1 MPETESTPAAEP
13 KPANPMKKS
22 RQCRFIK
29 TSGEQC
35 RSEAMTGNHYCFSHK
50 YNRKPTFTGVRGYDR
65 VAFLEDAASIQL
77 ALSQTM
83 QGLLDR
89 IVDHHTARAVFYGCS
104 VAASLVRLDFA
115 RERWLTENKQPIPGQ
130 VTETTKAEDSEPL
143 APEKEYRGPTGVFEP
158 QWSWSK
164 YLYERDCEELGQI
177 KPTCAADFPASGW
190 LTEDEIKEDP
200 QDWIKRTKGRKLAL
214 YEKCKAVERERNPER
229 FYIPSPESKPDPSTR
244 PNLEPNSEPNPELS
258 PEPDSEPSTEKSA
271 ERNPEP
277 NDKNNPDAA
286 RSTNCHPA
294 HQPCACGG
302 LYGGNP
308 CDECLDRQ
316 QRNAPPAQDRSA
328 YSASLDLKASADTR
342 CSETCTLNAERRSDH
357 CPLIT
362 DHCPAAASSLFP
374 VACSLPLGVPKE
386 KSYPP
391 TNTKQSSCRTYPSS
405 SNFPA
410 PRTNYDLP
418 LLRFLE
424 CTVSHRREFDSTIFA
439 ALIRPQK

>member
-229 FYIPSPESKPDPSTR
+229 FYLPSPESKS
-244 PNLEPNSEPNPELS
+244 EPKPKPNPEPS
-258 PEPDSEPSTEKSA
+258 TQPTATPNPAPSSEPSSESSPAPSA
-271 ERNPEP
+271 GRKPEP
-277 NDKNNPDAA
+277 RDRNNPDASK
-286 RSTNCHPA
+286 STVSR

-302 LYGGNP
+302 LYGGDP

-316 QRNAPPAQDRSA
+316 QRSAPPATDYTPYTGSF
-328 YSASLDLKASADTR
+328 DLKASAEAES
-342 CSETCTLNAERRSDH
+342 CSPDRSTLNAKRCPDRFDVVEVVNKPNPMIPKARKITHKGGTLSRR
-357 CPLIT
+357 
-362 DHCPAAASSLFP
+362 
-374 VACSLPLGVPKE
+374 PKC
-386 KSYPP
+386 
-391 TNTKQSSCRTYPSS
+391 TKTT
-405 SNFPA
+405 A
-410 PRTNYDLP
+410 TLP
-418 LLRFLE
+418 LLSLDESATRF
-424 CTVSHRREFDSTIFA
+424 FA
-439 ALIRPQK
+439 SGGPEVGFEIRLRKNLVTPGGV